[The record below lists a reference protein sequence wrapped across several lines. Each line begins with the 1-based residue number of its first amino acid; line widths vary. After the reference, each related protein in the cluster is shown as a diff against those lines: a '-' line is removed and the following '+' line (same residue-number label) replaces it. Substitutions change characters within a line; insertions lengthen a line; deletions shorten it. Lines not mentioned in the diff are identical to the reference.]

1 MIRTFFYIVVL
12 ASMCLSCQKKKDS
25 REMQNAAEV
34 KTETEV
40 ETMTLRRSSF
50 HQQLVCN
57 GRLVA
62 ISRSEIS
69 FPGQGVVTRIYV
81 HDGSRVAKGALLA
94 ETDKRD
100 KQLQVQKCERNVE
113 NTRISLAD
121 KLISLGYSGMNDK
134 VPDEVMQRAKL
145 TSGYISA
152 QFQLTEARRALAD
165 CELRAPFAGRVADM
179 ECQLYQ
185 NASKFGKLINDTYF
199 DIEFKVLEVEL
210 QSISLGEHVK
220 VVPFVDAKKCFT
232 GEIVQINPMVDDK
245 GMVTV
250 RARMRNTD
258 KPLIDGMNVK
268 VVVERT
274 IPNMFVVP
282 KSSVVERDGYHVI
295 FEVADHV
302 AVWTYVDIMYSNST
316 QFAITGCAVK
326 ETKINEGEIVIVSD
340 NQNLADGTPVKVKK
354 RE

>member
-1 MIRTFFYIVVL
+1 MIRKLIYISL
-12 ASMCLSCQKKKDS
+12 FAILCASCHKKKDS

-50 HQQLVCN
+50 NMQLVCN

-69 FPGQGVVTRIYV
+69 FPSQGVVTKIYV
-81 HDGSRVAKGALLA
+81 HDGSRVAKGTLLA

-100 KQLQVQKCERNVE
+100 KLLQVQKSERNLE
-113 NTRISLAD
+113 NTRITLAD
-121 KLISLGYSGMNDK
+121 KLISLGYGGINDK
-134 VPDEVMQRAKL
+134 VPDDVMQRAKL

-152 QFQLTEARRALAD
+152 QFQLAEARRALAD

-210 QSISLGEHVK
+210 SSIMLGEKVK
-220 VVPFVDAKKCFT
+220 VVPFIDAKKLFV
-232 GEIVQINPMVDDK
+232 GEIVQLNPMVDDK

-258 KPLIDGMNVK
+258 KTLIDGMNVK

-274 IPNMFVVP
+274 VPNMIVVP
-282 KSSVVERDGYHVI
+282 KSAVVERDGYHVI
-295 FEVADHV
+295 FEVADNE
-302 AVWTYVDIMYSNST
+302 AVWTYVDIVHSNST

-326 ETKINEGEIVIVSD
+326 ETKINEGEVVITSD

-354 RE
+354 Q